1 MKKKMAKYYVLLG
14 ILGTLLAGMG
24 TETKVEAAAY
34 YGNGVYC
41 NKQKCWVNWNRAR
54 SEIIDRGVK
63 AYVNGFTKVVGGIG
77 GR

>member
-1 MKKKMAKYYVLLG
+1 MKKKFVKVLVCCSMLG
-14 ILGTLLAGMG
+14 IGFTALGTNTDA
-24 TETKVEAAAY
+24 TTY

-41 NKQKCWVNWNRAR
+41 NKQKCWVNWSKAR

-63 AYVNGFTKVVGGIG
+63 AYVNGFTKVLGDIS

>member
-1 MKKKMAKYYVLLG
+1 MKKKLVKGLVICGMIG
-14 ILGTLLAGMG
+14 ISFTALGTN
-24 TETKVEAAAY
+24 VEAATY

-41 NKQKCWVNWNRAR
+41 NKQKCWVDWSRAR

-63 AYVNGFTKVVGGIG
+63 AYVNGFTKVLGGIG